1 VDQPLSEEQ
10 EEEEDPPRHY
20 MDVYALGQG
29 LMSNTS
35 LKQLNMSRNALN
47 VDDIQVLMSGLST
60 IEKLDLTSNNLGR
73 HGLQYIANAIPS
85 FKNMKSLILINTG
98 DSHVN
103 SGGEGSDDDDDD
115 DECVDTNLPLQLIQG
130 LQHNDTLQQLE
141 LSKVDWLSPPTLSTM
156 KRSSSTS
163 SCVSLLGREYLS
175 ISDIIQQR
183 SEEELLEYVTYYLA
197 LNAGGRRLLRDTIN
211 DNKVSSPPLGLWPF
225 VLERTHK
232 NQRCQRYGMSTDDG
246 TTVSSSLS
254 TDILFHLL
262 REGPALIHR

>member
-1 VDQPLSEEQ
+1 
-10 EEEEDPPRHY
+10 
-20 MDVYALGQG
+20 
-29 LMSNTS
+29 
-35 LKQLNMSRNALN
+35 
-47 VDDIQVLMSGLST
+47 
-60 IEKLDLTSNNLGR
+60 
-73 HGLQYIANAIPS
+73 
-85 FKNMKSLILINTG
+85 MKSLILINTG

-103 SGGEGSDDDDDD
+103 SGGEGNDDDDD

-163 SCVSLLGREYLS
+163 SCTSLGREYLS
-175 ISDIIQQR
+175 ISGIIQQR

-197 LNAGGRRLLRDTIN
+197 LNAGGRRLLRDTN
-211 DNKVSSPPLGLWPF
+211 DNKGSSPPLGLWPF

-246 TTVSSSLS
+246 TTVSSLS